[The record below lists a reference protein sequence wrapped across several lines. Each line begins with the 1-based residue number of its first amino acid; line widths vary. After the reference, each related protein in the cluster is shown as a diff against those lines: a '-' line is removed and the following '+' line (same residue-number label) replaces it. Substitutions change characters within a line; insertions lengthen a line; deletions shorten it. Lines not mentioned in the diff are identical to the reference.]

1 MDTSEN
7 TDPPNTKETDKIF
20 CIKQPEFSN
29 NQKQVGEWCL
39 TILPGREDIG
49 ILSNS
54 LHISVQDATE
64 QNQTTTHHKTSIEG
78 RLSLPFSAEQ
88 FTPIT

>member
-1 MDTSEN
+1 MDTPEN
-7 TDPPNTKETDKIF
+7 TDPPNTKETDKTF
-20 CIKQPEFSN
+20 CIKQRELF

-54 LHISVQDATE
+54 FHISVQDATE

-78 RLSLPFSAEQ
+78 RLSLPFSAGQ